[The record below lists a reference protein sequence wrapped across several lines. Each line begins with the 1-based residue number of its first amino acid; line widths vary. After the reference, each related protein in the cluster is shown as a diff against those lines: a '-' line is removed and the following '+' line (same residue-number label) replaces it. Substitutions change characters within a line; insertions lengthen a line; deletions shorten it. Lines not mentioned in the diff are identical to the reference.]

1 MADLIPKYLDPQC
14 VKVMIMYGLMK
25 TFRYNK
31 YSLLND
37 GDNWPFI
44 APLIILGEP
53 GLRDLQRIQWKREI
67 KSKQCNNV
75 CNFRQKKPVF
85 AALFIVIVNA
95 GCLWGSARNN
105 RALEGEI

>member
-14 VKVMIMYGLMK
+14 VKVTIIMYGLMK
-25 TFRYNK
+25 TFRYKK
-31 YSLLND
+31 YSLMND
-37 GDNWPFI
+37 GDNCPFI

-53 GLRDLQRIQWKREI
+53 RLRDLQRIQWKREI

-75 CNFRQKKPVF
+75 CNFLQKPVF

-95 GCLWGSARNN
+95 GSLWGSGRNN